1 MLPKDVH
8 ASTELLAQAAVR
20 RAWVQWSA
28 IGATTLHA
36 PKPEQEIVDIEALL
50 LGSLGL
56 AARVPRLRTLAT
68 DWTLE
73 NSRLLSIARL
83 RALLTGPFAQT
94 GVNLEELAERALFDA
109 GDARWRALLP
119 NGPSHDRAR
128 RRSDKAVRKAMP
140 PRWRGAQTLMLQLR
154 RGFGIGVK
162 PDVLA
167 ILLGSGDSWLDVSTL
182 AELSG
187 YTVSAI
193 RLAADDMASAAL
205 VESSG
210 SHGRAY
216 RADLKAWTLLFP
228 KVGAPSWR
236 RRADGFSL
244 VLRWLA
250 KTRQTDGVHHS
261 AFDLALAFAALVDEY
276 DALKREAGITR
287 EPSSDD
293 LAQVWPSRHESILAL
308 VQWFGGTE

>member
-8 ASTELLAQAAVR
+8 ASTELLAEAAVR
-20 RAWVQWSA
+20 LAWVQWSA

-36 PKPEQEIVDIEALL
+36 PKPSEDIVDIEALL

-56 AARVPRLRTLAT
+56 ATRVPRLRTLAI

-83 RALLTGPFAQT
+83 RALLAGPFAQT
-94 GVNLEELAERALFDA
+94 GVDVEELAQRAIRDA

-119 NGPSHDRAR
+119 DGPTHDRKPQ
-128 RRSDKAVRKAMP
+128 RSDNVVRKAMP
-140 PRWRGAQTLMLQLR
+140 PRWRGAPTLMLQLR
-154 RGFGIGVK
+154 RGFGIGVR

-167 ILLGSGDSWLDVSTL
+167 ILFGSRGTWLDVSTL

-193 RLAADDMASAAL
+193 RLAADDMANAGL
-205 VESSG
+205 IESSG

-216 RADLKAWTLLFP
+216 QADLTAWQLLFR
-228 KVGAPSWR
+228 KVGTPCWR
-236 RRADGFSL
+236 RRADGFAC
-244 VLRWLA
+244 VLRWIA
-250 KTRQTDGVHHS
+250 KTQQAGDVRRST
-261 AFDLALAFAALVDEY
+261 FDLALDFATLVDSY
-276 DALKREAGITR
+276 DALKREVGITR
-287 EPSSDD
+287 EPLSDD
-293 LAQVWPSRHESILAL
+293 LTQVWTSRHEAVLAL